1 MNSDEL
7 ALKDEHEKFIAN
19 INRKT
24 VESKRL
30 KIKNGGRGVCVC
42 VCRGRRERSKRSFV
56 SKPILTFNIIHEI
69 C

>member
-7 ALKDEHEKFIAN
+7 ALKDEHEKFKAN

-24 VESKRL
+24 MESKRL

-42 VCRGRRERSKRSFV
+42 VCV
-56 SKPILTFNIIHEI
+56 
-69 C
+69 

>member
-24 VESKRL
+24 MESKRL

-42 VCRGRRERSKRSFV
+42 VGGGERDQKGLSSQ
-56 SKPILTFNIIHEI
+56 SLY
-69 C
+69 

>member
-19 INRKT
+19 INRKPM
-24 VESKRL
+24 ESKRL

-42 VCRGRRERSKRSFV
+42 V
-56 SKPILTFNIIHEI
+56 
-69 C
+69 